1 MSVNVRTVY
10 APSLILDSIDGG
22 LTHQNTE
29 QTATAQTL
37 HRKVRQMNLK
47 FLQDL

>member
-1 MSVNVRTVY
+1 MMHVSQCPDSVGT
-10 APSLILDSIDGG
+10 ILDSIDGG
-22 LTHQNTE
+22 LTHQNTK
-29 QTATAQTL
+29 QTAAAQTL